1 MRKELFRF
9 IRPSF
14 EKDDKDK
21 DKDKDKKDKDKEKE
35 DKEKEKEDKKEDK
48 KDDKGKKEEKPKDDK
63 KDDKKDKKE
72 SGEDAAVDDS
82 MEEAESMIDEGD
94 PSNSD
99 QGDSNATKSSS
110 GGGKDNN
117 EEGSVGDE
125 SEVGDRGEEGQD
137 GSKEG
142 SESNG
147 QEDSQEGKG
156 EGQKEVKKDE
166 EDGEINNDKKQT
178 HIHSGTIVI
187 CSFPCMGK
195 TEFANSHDD
204 CKYLNSDI
212 FFTTMDGKINKD
224 FPGNYIAK
232 IKWHLVNNRWRY
244 LFVSSHKDVRDAMK
258 RNKIKF
264 TLLYPSK
271 DRLEEVL
278 KICDER
284 GESPFKKELIKEH
297 WDTWI
302 TEAMNEKNAYPLPAN
317 TFITDELFEKKYKF
331 LAQ

>member
-1 MRKELFRF
+1 
-9 IRPSF
+9 
-14 EKDDKDK
+14 
-21 DKDKDKKDKDKEKE
+21 
-35 DKEKEKEDKKEDK
+35 
-48 KDDKGKKEEKPKDDK
+48 
-63 KDDKKDKKE
+63 
-72 SGEDAAVDDS
+72 
-82 MEEAESMIDEGD
+82 
-94 PSNSD
+94 
-99 QGDSNATKSSS
+99 
-110 GGGKDNN
+110 
-117 EEGSVGDE
+117 
-125 SEVGDRGEEGQD
+125 
-137 GSKEG
+137 
-142 SESNG
+142 
-147 QEDSQEGKG
+147 
-156 EGQKEVKKDE
+156 
-166 EDGEINNDKKQT
+166 
-178 HIHSGTIVI
+178 
-187 CSFPCMGK
+187 MGK

-212 FFTTMDGKINKD
+212 FFTTMDGKVNKD

-258 RNKIKF
+258 RNKIKY